1 MPLKKN
7 CLPFLVF
14 FLIFNPLAAFASC
27 SSGQVKRLDEK
38 IQDLYIIARW
48 KGGNYAKC
56 KFFEKKSSE
65 NYYKCGT
72 TLMLM
77 KYNSDSS
84 LAAFNKV
91 VSKEGVIINT
101 KTNFENPNRD
111 WNLWYGI
118 LPDNRESTKKWVDSL
133 TFLERDVFYYTEQIS
148 PDLPRSIEQRVVGDT
163 YHKYKCLNVSF

>member
-1 MPLKKN
+1 
-7 CLPFLVF
+7 
-14 FLIFNPLAAFASC
+14 
-27 SSGQVKRLDEK
+27 
-38 IQDLYIIARW
+38 
-48 KGGNYAKC
+48 
-56 KFFEKKSSE
+56 
-65 NYYKCGT
+65 
-72 TLMLM
+72 MLM